1 MTPLLSSTHALS
13 DQKFLLYP
21 KLTNQKEQCKR
32 LEKSKKNSHACRR
45 QLHHEECAP
54 LHLADEI
61 LVRCNVRNEIKKN
74 PSPITVTLKRFR
86 SSLDSV

>member
-1 MTPLLSSTHALS
+1 MTPSLSSTHALS

-32 LEKSKKNSHACRR
+32 LEKRAAKNSHACRR
-45 QLHHEECAP
+45 QLYQEECAP

-61 LVRCNVRNEIKKN
+61 LVRCNVRKEIKKSQSN
-74 PSPITVTLKRFR
+74 YCDPEEVSKLSR
-86 SSLDSV
+86 